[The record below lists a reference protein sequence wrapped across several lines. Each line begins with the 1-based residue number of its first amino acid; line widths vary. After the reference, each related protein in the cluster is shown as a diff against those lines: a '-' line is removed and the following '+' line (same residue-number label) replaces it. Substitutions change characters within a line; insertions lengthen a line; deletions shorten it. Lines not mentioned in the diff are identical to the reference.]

1 MESWP
6 RFRFSFR
13 VPLHSSYVK
22 GDQRFAAIHQHKL
35 PDLQGQVNNR
45 VTFDDI
51 QNVEDLR
58 SSATFMTLFFLY
70 MFYSTCSF
78 WLIAQHNQQHPFACL
93 IQPKALPSCHLQKHK
108 KKPPLITWSTSLE
121 AISLLFQVLV
131 SVSPGNHL
139 FLNTSPACNKDSVAA
154 NTAGSN
160 SLRTPS
166 CIGWIRRDEKQN
178 CLCIQSLH
186 ALVIIS
192 CFLIDLDL
200 DDW

>member
-1 MESWP
+1 MSFHKAQEVGVCVSTVLRQIRMFRNYKTPILKFLIIPKFHINPHLSPQLMRYGKLP

-108 KKPPLITWSTSLE
+108 KKPPLIT
-121 AISLLFQVLV
+121 
-131 SVSPGNHL
+131 
-139 FLNTSPACNKDSVAA
+139 
-154 NTAGSN
+154 
-160 SLRTPS
+160 
-166 CIGWIRRDEKQN
+166 
-178 CLCIQSLH
+178 
-186 ALVIIS
+186 
-192 CFLIDLDL
+192 
-200 DDW
+200 